1 MNEKEILGKKFFIG
15 NCKEVIASA
24 GINYVTFNSELK
36 PAVSLYHRTSK
47 SGLTEYYKYLERD
60 YFPII
65 RYTSMTFKD
74 LYNYEYPY
82 LAITNK
88 SYHLVRDF
96 TDILSNNDYEL
107 LNSEELDDIY
117 KAIGTSYNEY
127 IKLKNQYLIKIYKY
141 IPKFM
146 TYLFFSHFNK
156 LVSDIDKL
164 DSNYIVYND
173 LNDEKLKELNYKLPF
188 DVSYTN
194 IDVLL
199 NYINDLKLDKIIRLF
214 NMIDRDILLDD
225 TESIYIQLQS
235 PVRFVKGENDRYY
248 TFHLDDRISSV
259 YVELNRS
266 SINKFLCFYKDGNVG
281 FQEDIIYYH
290 TPFEDNDSKSEDVF
304 VEVIEE

>member
-1 MNEKEILGKKFFIG
+1 MSEKEILGKKFFIG
-15 NCKEVIASA
+15 NCEEVIASA

-36 PAVSLYHRTSK
+36 PAVSLYYRTSK
-47 SGLTEYYKYLERD
+47 SGLTEYYKYLERN

-74 LYNYEYPY
+74 LNDYEYPY
-82 LAITNK
+82 LAITDK

-96 TDILSNNDYEL
+96 TDILSNEDYEL
-107 LNSEELDDIY
+107 LNSVELDDIY
-117 KAIGTSYNEY
+117 RAIGTSYNKY
-127 IKLKNQYLIKIYKY
+127 IKLKNKYLENSYKY

-146 TYLFFSHFNK
+146 TYLFFNHFNK
-156 LVSDIDKL
+156 LVSDIDNL
-164 DSNYIVYND
+164 GSNYIVYND

-188 DVSYTN
+188 GVSYTN

-214 NMIDRDILLDD
+214 NIIDRDILLDG

-235 PVRFVKGENDRYY
+235 PVRLVKGEDRYY
-248 TFHLDDRISSV
+248 TFYLDDRISSV

-266 SINKFLCFYKDGNVG
+266 SINKLLCFYKDGNVG
-281 FQEDIIYYH
+281 FQEDLIYYYI
-290 TPFEDNDSKSEDVF
+290 PSEIDASDYDIF
-304 VEVIEE
+304 VEVE